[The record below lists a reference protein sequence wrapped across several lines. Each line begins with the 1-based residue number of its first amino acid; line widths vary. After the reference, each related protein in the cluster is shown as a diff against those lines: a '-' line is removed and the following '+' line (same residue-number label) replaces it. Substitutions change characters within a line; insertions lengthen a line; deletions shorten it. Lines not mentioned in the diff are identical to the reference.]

1 MVALVFIL
9 ACIAALSAVFTVVI
23 RQMAKAHRQHY
34 LEEVAVNELACASPT
49 EPERK
54 AAYKARPRARSAGSR
69 HGRVARGLA
78 ARLHSGPIMR

>member
-1 MVALVFIL
+1 MVALIFIL

-54 AAYKARPRARSAGSR
+54 AAYKRPRARSAGSR